1 MGIDIP
7 LKINPWCAPLPFRR
21 GHNPPHYKMVRRAS
35 TKWQGMG
42 LGDPHVNPKVTN
54 ARSISTLQS
63 SLMLLAASTVSI
75 TSCAGMIMFTAT
87 VSNQCS
93 SPLGFE
99 SGEVQH
105 ALWAGL
111 AGEGQVPGWQHRC
124 GDPARAAA

>member
-1 MGIDIP
+1 MV
-7 LKINPWCAPLPFRR
+7 R
-21 GHNPPHYKMVRRAS
+21 GGVYKMARRES
-35 TKWQGMG
+35 RG
-42 LGDPHVNPKVTN
+42 PKCQPQVTN

-75 TSCAGMIMFTAT
+75 TPCAGMIMFTAT

-93 SPLGFE
+93 SPFGFE

-105 ALWAGL
+105 ALLAGL